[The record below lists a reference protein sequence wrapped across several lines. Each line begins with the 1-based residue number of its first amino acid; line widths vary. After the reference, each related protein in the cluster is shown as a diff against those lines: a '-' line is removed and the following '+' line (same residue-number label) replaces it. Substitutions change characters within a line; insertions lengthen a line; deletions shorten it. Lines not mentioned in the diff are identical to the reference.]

1 MQTTANQQT
10 AGSRIQPSHQNQHTT
25 NDALQTTGKN
35 KPTATT
41 AAITTTTTTAAA
53 VGSMVEID
61 YVSHFHETTVSITS
75 IRRQQTAEQQT
86 TTNMRKSADS
96 KQQTP
101 SRIMGSYRNPST
113 DHKLTTTNNKQ

>member
-61 YVSHFHETTVSITS
+61 YVSHFHETTVSITNIAEVDCVS
-75 IRRQQTAEQQT
+75 HNWKQTAPT
-86 TTNMRKSADS
+86 KMK
-96 KQQTP
+96 
-101 SRIMGSYRNPST
+101 
-113 DHKLTTTNNKQ
+113 

>member
-53 VGSMVEID
+53 VGSMAEIE
-61 YVSHFHETTVSITS
+61 YVSHFHETQDTITTPTS
-75 IRRQQTAEQQT
+75 GNKQQSALQASAGNKQQNNRQQQTSGNQPTA
-86 TTNMRKSADS
+86 NS
-96 KQQTP
+96 KHL
-101 SRIMGSYRNPST
+101 RE
-113 DHKLTTTNNKQ
+113 